1 MRFGI
6 VISQPLCYNIVI
18 QFIFYEDFPYFDK
31 FRLPLRIVRVI
42 GFLKVI
48 SYLKENKMIKRN
60 KRIREVLCLKE
71 HSIDIQL
78 SYPDDLFHLFGSNER
93 HLRLMEDE
101 LDVIIHARTEIVQVL
116 GEESA
121 CEEARQVIQAL
132 MVLVNRG
139 MTVGTPD
146 VVTAITMVKNNEI
159 DKFVALY
166 EEEIIKDNTGKP
178 IRVKTLG
185 QKLYVDSVK
194 QHDVTFGIGPAG
206 TGKTFLAVT
215 LAVTALKRGQVK
227 RIILTRPAVEAGES
241 LGFLPGDLKEKV
253 DPYLRP
259 VYDALYQILGKDQ
272 TTRLMEREI
281 IEIAPL
287 AYMRGRTLDD
297 AFVILDEAQ
306 NTTIMQMKMFLTR
319 LGFNSKMIVNGD
331 ISQIDLPR
339 NVKSGLID
347 AQEKLKNIHQI
358 DFVHFSAKD
367 VVRHPVVAQII
378 RAYEPLPVKAE
389 ENQEETE

>member
-1 MRFGI
+1 MKF
-6 VISQPLCYNIVI
+6 CYNVVT
-18 QFIFYEDFPYFDK
+18 YCT
-31 FRLPLRIVRVI
+31 
-42 GFLKVI
+42 
-48 SYLKENKMIKRN
+48 KRKN
-60 KRIREVLCLKE
+60 NLQEY
-71 HSIDIQL
+71 SIEITLQH
-78 SYPDDLFHLFGSNER
+78 PDDMMSLFSSNER
-93 HLRLMEDE
+93 HLKLIEE
-101 LDVIIHARTEIVQVL
+101 NLDVIIHARTERVQVL
-116 GEESA
+116 GDS
-121 CEEARQVIQAL
+121 EEAVETARLTIEAL
-132 MVLVNRG
+132 LVLVNRG
-139 MTVGTPD
+139 MTVNTSD
-146 VVTAITMVKNNEI
+146 VVTALSMAQNGSI

-166 EEEIIKDNTGKP
+166 EEEIIKDSYGKP

-185 QKLYVDSVK
+185 QKIYVDSVK
-194 QHDVTFGIGPAG
+194 NHDVVFGIGPAG

-259 VYDALYQILGKDQ
+259 VYDALYQILGKEQ
-272 TTRLMEREI
+272 TSRLMEREI

-331 ISQIDLPR
+331 VSQIDLPK

-347 AQEKLKNIHQI
+347 AVEKLRNIKKI
-358 DFVHFSAKD
+358 DFIHLSAKD
-367 VVRHPVVAQII
+367 VVRHPVVAEII
-378 RAYEPLPVKAE
+378 NAYSDSESSHKLQSDKD
-389 ENQEETE
+389 

>member
-1 MRFGI
+1 MKF
-6 VISQPLCYNIVI
+6 CYNVVT
-18 QFIFYEDFPYFDK
+18 YCT
-31 FRLPLRIVRVI
+31 
-42 GFLKVI
+42 
-48 SYLKENKMIKRN
+48 KRKN
-60 KRIREVLCLKE
+60 NLQEY
-71 HSIDIQL
+71 SIEITLQH
-78 SYPDDLFHLFGSNER
+78 PDDMMLLFGSNER
-93 HLRLMEDE
+93 HLKLIEE
-101 LDVIIHARTEIVQVL
+101 NLDVIIHARTERVQVL
-116 GEESA
+116 GDS
-121 CEEARQVIQAL
+121 EEAVETARLTIEAL
-132 MVLVNRG
+132 LVLVNRG
-139 MTVGTPD
+139 MTVNTSD
-146 VVTAITMVKNNEI
+146 VVTALSMAQNGSI

-166 EEEIIKDNTGKP
+166 EEEIIKDSYGKP

-185 QKLYVDSVK
+185 QKIYVDSVK
-194 QHDVTFGIGPAG
+194 NHDVVFGIGPAG

-259 VYDALYQILGKDQ
+259 VYDALYQILGKEQ
-272 TTRLMEREI
+272 TSRLMEREI

-331 ISQIDLPR
+331 VSQIDLPK

-347 AQEKLKNIHQI
+347 AVEKLRNIKKI
-358 DFVHFSAKD
+358 DFIHLSAKD
-367 VVRHPVVAQII
+367 VVRHPVVAEII
-378 RAYEPLPVKAE
+378 NAYSDSESSHKLQSDKD
-389 ENQEETE
+389 

>member
-1 MRFGI
+1 MKF
-6 VISQPLCYNIVI
+6 CYNVVT
-18 QFIFYEDFPYFDK
+18 YCT
-31 FRLPLRIVRVI
+31 
-42 GFLKVI
+42 
-48 SYLKENKMIKRN
+48 KRKN
-60 KRIREVLCLKE
+60 NLQEY
-71 HSIDIQL
+71 SIEITLQH
-78 SYPDDLFHLFGSNER
+78 PDDMMSLFGSNER
-93 HLRLMEDE
+93 HLKLIEE
-101 LDVIIHARTEIVQVL
+101 NLDVIIHARTERVQVL
-116 GEESA
+116 GDS
-121 CEEARQVIQAL
+121 EEAVETVRLTIEAL
-132 MVLVNRG
+132 LVLVNRG
-139 MTVGTPD
+139 MTVNTSD
-146 VVTAITMVKNNEI
+146 VVTALSMAQNGSI

-166 EEEIIKDNTGKP
+166 EEEIIKDSYGKP

-185 QKLYVDSVK
+185 QKIYVDSVK
-194 QHDVTFGIGPAG
+194 NHDVVFGIGPAG

-259 VYDALYQILGKDQ
+259 VYDALYQILGKEQ
-272 TTRLMEREI
+272 TSRLMEREI

-331 ISQIDLPR
+331 VSQIDLPK

-347 AQEKLKNIHQI
+347 AVEKLRNIKKI
-358 DFVHFSAKD
+358 DFIHLSAKD
-367 VVRHPVVAQII
+367 VVRHPVVAEII
-378 RAYEPLPVKAE
+378 NAYSDSESSHKLQSDKD
-389 ENQEETE
+389 

>member
-1 MRFGI
+1 MKF
-6 VISQPLCYNIVI
+6 CYNVVT
-18 QFIFYEDFPYFDK
+18 YCT
-31 FRLPLRIVRVI
+31 
-42 GFLKVI
+42 
-48 SYLKENKMIKRN
+48 KRKN
-60 KRIREVLCLKE
+60 NLQEY
-71 HSIDIQL
+71 SIEITLQH
-78 SYPDDLFHLFGSNER
+78 PDDMMSLFGSNER
-93 HLRLMEDE
+93 HLKLIEE
-101 LDVIIHARTEIVQVL
+101 NLDVIIHARTERVQVL
-116 GEESA
+116 GDSEETLETA
-121 CEEARQVIQAL
+121 RLTIEAL
-132 MVLVNRG
+132 LVLVNRG
-139 MTVGTPD
+139 MTVNTSD
-146 VVTAITMVKNNEI
+146 VVTVLSMAQNGSI

-166 EEEIIKDNTGKP
+166 EEEIIKDSYGKP

-185 QKLYVDSVK
+185 QKIYVDSVK
-194 QHDVTFGIGPAG
+194 NHDVVFGIGPAG

-259 VYDALYQILGKDQ
+259 VYDALYQILGKEQ
-272 TTRLMEREI
+272 TSRLMEREI

-331 ISQIDLPR
+331 VSQIDLPK

-347 AQEKLKNIHQI
+347 AVEKLRNIKKI
-358 DFVHFSAKD
+358 DFIHLSAKD
-367 VVRHPVVAQII
+367 VVRHPVVAEII
-378 RAYEPLPVKAE
+378 NAYSDSESSHKLQPD
-389 ENQEETE
+389 ND

>member
-1 MRFGI
+1 M
-6 VISQPLCYNIVI
+6 
-18 QFIFYEDFPYFDK
+18 
-31 FRLPLRIVRVI
+31 
-42 GFLKVI
+42 
-48 SYLKENKMIKRN
+48 
-60 KRIREVLCLKE
+60 KE

-78 SYPDDLFHLFGSNER
+78 SHPDDLFHLFGSNER
-93 HLRLMEDE
+93 HLRLMEQE
-101 LDVIIHARTEIVQVL
+101 LQVTIHARTEVVQII
-116 GEESA
+116 GSEAA
-121 CEEARQVIQAL
+121 CEETRQVLQAL
-132 MVLVNRG
+132 LVLVNRG
-139 MTVGTPD
+139 MTIGTPD
-146 VVTAITMVKNNEI
+146 VVTAITMVKNGEI

-166 EEEIIKDNTGKP
+166 EEEIIKDSYGKP

-185 QKLYVDSVK
+185 QKIYVDSIK
-194 QHDVTFGIGPAG
+194 NHDVVFGIGPAG

-259 VYDALYQILGKDQ
+259 VYDALFQILGKEQ

-331 ISQIDLPR
+331 ISQIDLPK
-339 NVKSGLID
+339 NSKSGLID
-347 AQEKLKNIHQI
+347 ATEKLKQIKQI
-358 DFVHFSAKD
+358 DFVYLSAKD
-367 VVRHPVVAQII
+367 VVRHPVVAEII
-378 RAYEPLPVKAE
+378 KAYEHSTEMAHHHFSKEEKSSLPNSKIVGEPAKE
-389 ENQEETE
+389 SEDDEGLSLD

>member
-1 MRFGI
+1 MQDYSVEI
-6 VISQPLCYNIVI
+6 TL
-18 QFIFYEDFPYFDK
+18 
-31 FRLPLRIVRVI
+31 
-42 GFLKVI
+42 
-48 SYLKENKMIKRN
+48 
-60 KRIREVLCLKE
+60 
-71 HSIDIQL
+71 HH
-78 SYPDDLFHLFGSNER
+78 PDDVVALFGSNER
-93 HLRLMEDE
+93 HLRLVEE
-101 LDVIIHARTEIVQVL
+101 HLGVIIHARTERVQIL
-116 GEESA
+116 GDD
-121 CEEARQVIQAL
+121 EEAVEVARQAL
-132 MVLVNRG
+132 QALLVLVGRG
-139 MTVGTPD
+139 MVVNTSD
-146 VVTAITMVKNNEI
+146 VVTALSMAQNGTI

-166 EEEIIKDNTGKP
+166 EEEIIKDNSGKP

-185 QKLYVDSVK
+185 QKVYVDSVK
-194 QHDVTFGIGPAG
+194 HHDVVFGIGPAG

-259 VYDALYQILGKDQ
+259 VYDALYQILGKEQ
-272 TTRLMEREI
+272 TNRLMEREI

-319 LGFNSKMIVNGD
+319 LGFHSKMIVNGD

-347 AQEKLKNIHQI
+347 AIEKLQHIKQI
-358 DFVHFSAKD
+358 DFVYLTAKD
-367 VVRHPVVAQII
+367 VVRHPVVAEII
-378 RAYEPLPVKAE
+378 QAYEQ
-389 ENQEETE
+389 ENK

>member
-1 MRFGI
+1 MKF
-6 VISQPLCYNIVI
+6 CYNVVT
-18 QFIFYEDFPYFDK
+18 YCT
-31 FRLPLRIVRVI
+31 
-42 GFLKVI
+42 
-48 SYLKENKMIKRN
+48 KRKN
-60 KRIREVLCLKE
+60 NLQEY
-71 HSIDIQL
+71 SIEITLQH
-78 SYPDDLFHLFGSNER
+78 PDDMMSLFGSNER
-93 HLRLMEDE
+93 HLKLIEE
-101 LDVIIHARTEIVQVL
+101 NLDVIIHARTERVQVL
-116 GEESA
+116 GDSEETLETA
-121 CEEARQVIQAL
+121 RLTIEAL
-132 MVLVNRG
+132 LVLVNRG
-139 MTVGTPD
+139 MTVNTSD
-146 VVTAITMVKNNEI
+146 VVTALSMAQNGSI

-166 EEEIIKDNTGKP
+166 EEEIIKDSYGKP

-185 QKLYVDSVK
+185 QKIYVDSVK
-194 QHDVTFGIGPAG
+194 NHDVVFGIGPAG

-259 VYDALYQILGKDQ
+259 VYDALYQILGKEQ
-272 TTRLMEREI
+272 TSRLMEREI

-331 ISQIDLPR
+331 VSQIDLPK

-347 AQEKLKNIHQI
+347 AVEKLRNIKKI
-358 DFVHFSAKD
+358 DFIHLSAND
-367 VVRHPVVAQII
+367 VVRHPVVAEII
-378 RAYEPLPVKAE
+378 NAYSDSESSHKLQPD
-389 ENQEETE
+389 ND

>member
-1 MRFGI
+1 MKSTKPWFSSTKWLI
-6 VISQPLCYNIVI
+6 KWYNKVI
-18 QFIFYEDFPYFDK
+18 QSKGEKNLQDY
-31 FRLPLRIVRVI
+31 
-42 GFLKVI
+42 
-48 SYLKENKMIKRN
+48 
-60 KRIREVLCLKE
+60 
-71 HSIDIQL
+71 SIDIQL
-78 SYPDDLFHLFGSNER
+78 AHPDDMMSLFGTNER
-93 HLRLMEDE
+93 HLKVIEKA
-101 LDVIIHARTEIVQVL
+101 LDVTIHARVERVQVI

-121 CEEARQVIQAL
+121 VEVARLVINAL
-132 MVLVNRG
+132 LVLVGRG
-139 MTVGTPD
+139 MLVNTSD
-146 VVTAITMVKNNEI
+146 VVTALNMAQNGTI

-166 EEEIIKDNTGKP
+166 EEEIIKDNYGKP

-185 QKLYVDSVK
+185 QKVYVDSVK
-194 QHDVTFGIGPAG
+194 KHDIVFGIGPAG

-259 VYDALYQILGKDQ
+259 VYDALYQILGKEQ

-331 ISQIDLPR
+331 TSQIDLPR

-347 AQEKLKNIHQI
+347 ATQKLKNIEQI
-358 DFVHFSAKD
+358 DFIYLSAKD
-367 VVRHPVVAQII
+367 VVRHPVVAEII
-378 RAYEPLPVKAE
+378 TAYEE
-389 ENQEETE
+389 DTE

>member
-1 MRFGI
+1 MKF
-6 VISQPLCYNIVI
+6 CYNVVT
-18 QFIFYEDFPYFDK
+18 YCT
-31 FRLPLRIVRVI
+31 
-42 GFLKVI
+42 
-48 SYLKENKMIKRN
+48 KRKN
-60 KRIREVLCLKE
+60 NLQEY
-71 HSIDIQL
+71 SIEITLQH
-78 SYPDDLFHLFGSNER
+78 PDDMMSLFGSNER
-93 HLRLMEDE
+93 HLKLIEE
-101 LDVIIHARTEIVQVL
+101 NLDVIIHARTERVQVL
-116 GEESA
+116 GDSEETVETA
-121 CEEARQVIQAL
+121 RLTIEAL
-132 MVLVNRG
+132 LVLVNRG
-139 MTVGTPD
+139 MTVNTSD
-146 VVTAITMVKNNEI
+146 VVTALSMAQNGSI

-166 EEEIIKDNTGKP
+166 EEEIIKDSYGKP

-185 QKLYVDSVK
+185 QKIYVDSVK
-194 QHDVTFGIGPAG
+194 NHDVVFGIGPAG

-259 VYDALYQILGKDQ
+259 VYDALYQILGKEQ
-272 TTRLMEREI
+272 TSRLMEREI

-331 ISQIDLPR
+331 VSQIDLPK

-347 AQEKLKNIHQI
+347 AVEKLRNIKKI
-358 DFVHFSAKD
+358 DFIHLSAKD
-367 VVRHPVVAQII
+367 VVRHPVVAEII
-378 RAYEPLPVKAE
+378 NAYSDSESSHKLQLD
-389 ENQEETE
+389 ND

>member
-1 MRFGI
+1 M
-6 VISQPLCYNIVI
+6 QEY
-18 QFIFYEDFPYFDK
+18 
-31 FRLPLRIVRVI
+31 
-42 GFLKVI
+42 
-48 SYLKENKMIKRN
+48 
-60 KRIREVLCLKE
+60 
-71 HSIDIQL
+71 SIEITLQH
-78 SYPDDLFHLFGSNER
+78 PDDMMSLFGSNER
-93 HLRLMEDE
+93 HLKLIEE
-101 LDVIIHARTEIVQVL
+101 NLDVIIHARTERVQVL
-116 GEESA
+116 GDS
-121 CEEARQVIQAL
+121 EEAVETARLTIEAL
-132 MVLVNRG
+132 LVLVNRG
-139 MTVGTPD
+139 MTVNTSD
-146 VVTAITMVKNNEI
+146 VVTALSMAQNGSI

-166 EEEIIKDNTGKP
+166 EEEIIKDSYGKP

-185 QKLYVDSVK
+185 QKIYVDSVK
-194 QHDVTFGIGPAG
+194 NHDVVFGIGPAG
-206 TGKTFLAVT
+206 TGKTFLVVT

-259 VYDALYQILGKDQ
+259 VYDALYQILGKEQ
-272 TTRLMEREI
+272 TSRLMEREI

-331 ISQIDLPR
+331 VSQIDLPK

-347 AQEKLKNIHQI
+347 AVEKLRNIKKI
-358 DFVHFSAKD
+358 DFIHLSAKD
-367 VVRHPVVAQII
+367 VVRHPVVAEII
-378 RAYEPLPVKAE
+378 NAYSDSESSHKLQSDKD
-389 ENQEETE
+389 

>member
-1 MRFGI
+1 MQDYSEEI
-6 VISQPLCYNIVI
+6 L
-18 QFIFYEDFPYFDK
+18 
-31 FRLPLRIVRVI
+31 L
-42 GFLKVI
+42 
-48 SYLKENKMIKRN
+48 
-60 KRIREVLCLKE
+60 
-71 HSIDIQL
+71 HH
-78 SYPDDLFHLFGSNER
+78 PDDMLAVFGSNER
-93 HLRLMEDE
+93 HLRMIEENLS
-101 LDVIIHARTEIVQVL
+101 VIIHARTERVQIL
-116 GEESA
+116 GKDEENV
-121 CEEARQVIQAL
+121 EKARLTIQAL
-132 MVLVNRG
+132 LVLVGRG
-139 MTVGTPD
+139 MVINTSD
-146 VVTAITMVKNNEI
+146 VVTAISMVNAGTI

-166 EEEIIKDNTGKP
+166 EEEIIKDHFGKS

-185 QKLYVDSVK
+185 QKTYVDSVK
-194 QHDVTFGIGPAG
+194 HHDVVFGIGPAG

-215 LAVTALKRGQVK
+215 LAVTALKRGQIK

-259 VYDALYQILGKDQ
+259 VYDALYQILGKEQ
-272 TTRLMEREI
+272 TTRLMDREI

-331 ISQIDLPR
+331 TSQIDLPK

-347 AQEKLKNIHQI
+347 ASEKLKNI
-358 DFVHFSAKD
+358 K
-367 VVRHPVVAQII
+367 RHLTSDH
-378 RAYEPLPVKAE
+378 AYKLKVLF
-389 ENQEETE
+389 Q

>member
-1 MRFGI
+1 MQEYS
-6 VISQPLCYNIVI
+6 V
-18 QFIFYEDFPYFDK
+18 E
-31 FRLPLRIVRVI
+31 
-42 GFLKVI
+42 
-48 SYLKENKMIKRN
+48 IKLN
-60 KRIREVLCLKE
+60 
-71 HSIDIQL
+71 H
-78 SYPDDLFHLFGSNER
+78 PDDLLALFGSNER
-93 HLRLMEDE
+93 HLKLIEE
-101 LDVIIHARTEIVQVL
+101 NTDVVIHARTEVVQIL
-116 GEESA
+116 SDD
-121 CEEARQVIQAL
+121 EAAL
-132 MVLVNRG
+132 ETARLAIEALLILVGRG
-139 MTVGTPD
+139 MLINTSD
-146 VVTAITMVKNNEI
+146 VVTALSMAQGGTI
-159 DKFVALY
+159 DQFVALY
-166 EEEIIKDNTGKP
+166 EEEIIKDNYGKP

-185 QKLYVDSVK
+185 QKVYVDSVK
-194 QHDVTFGIGPAG
+194 NHDVVFGIGPAG

-259 VYDALYQILGKDQ
+259 VYDALYQILGKEQ

-331 ISQIDLPR
+331 TSQIDLPR
-339 NVKSGLID
+339 NSPSGLLD
-347 AQEKLKNIHQI
+347 AIEKLKAIKQI
-358 DFVHFSAKD
+358 DFVYLSAKD
-367 VVRHPVVAQII
+367 VVRHPVVAEII
-378 RAYEPLPVKAE
+378 NAYEQEAE
-389 ENQEETE
+389 

>member
-1 MRFGI
+1 MQDYS
-6 VISQPLCYNIVI
+6 V
-18 QFIFYEDFPYFDK
+18 
-31 FRLPLRIVRVI
+31 
-42 GFLKVI
+42 
-48 SYLKENKMIKRN
+48 
-60 KRIREVLCLKE
+60 
-71 HSIDIQL
+71 DIQL
-78 SYPDDLFHLFGSNER
+78 KHPDDLMALFGSNER
-93 HLRLMEDE
+93 HLKLIEE
-101 LDVIIHARTEIVQVL
+101 NTGVVIHARTEVVQIL
-116 GEESA
+116 SDD
-121 CEEARQVIQAL
+121 EASLEIARLTIEAL
-132 MVLVNRG
+132 LVLVGRG
-139 MTVGTPD
+139 MLVNTSD
-146 VVTAITMVKNNEI
+146 VVTALTMAQNGTI

-166 EEEIIKDNTGKP
+166 EEEIIKDNYGKP

-185 QKLYVDSVK
+185 QKVYVDSVRN
-194 QHDVTFGIGPAG
+194 HDVVFGIGPAG

-331 ISQIDLPR
+331 TSQIDLPR
-339 NVKSGLID
+339 NSHSGLLDAID
-347 AQEKLKNIHQI
+347 KLKTIRQI
-358 DFVHFSAKD
+358 DFVYLSAKD
-367 VVRHPVVAQII
+367 VVRHPVVAEII
-378 RAYEPLPVKAE
+378 RAYEDEGKASTIRE
-389 ENQEETE
+389 KD

>member
-1 MRFGI
+1 M
-6 VISQPLCYNIVI
+6 Q
-18 QFIFYEDFPYFDK
+18 DF
-31 FRLPLRIVRVI
+31 
-42 GFLKVI
+42 
-48 SYLKENKMIKRN
+48 
-60 KRIREVLCLKE
+60 
-71 HSIDIQL
+71 SIDIQL
-78 SYPDDLFHLFGSNER
+78 KHPDDVLSLFGTNER
-93 HLRLMEDE
+93 HLKLLEQE
-101 LDVIIHARTEIVQVL
+101 CDVTIHARTEVIQII
-116 GEESA
+116 GQ
-121 CEEARQVIQAL
+121 EANVELARLVIQAL
-132 MVLVNRG
+132 LVLVGRG
-139 MTVGTPD
+139 MVIATPD
-146 VVTAITMVKNNEI
+146 VVTALTMARNDDIN
-159 DKFVALY
+159 KFVALY
-166 EEEIIKDNTGKP
+166 EEEIIKDSYGKP

-185 QKLYVDSVK
+185 QKVYVDSVK
-194 QHDVTFGIGPAG
+194 THDIVFGIGPAG

-259 VYDALYQILGKDQ
+259 VYDALYQILGKEQ

-297 AFVILDEAQ
+297 AYVILDEAQ

-331 ISQIDLPR
+331 TSQIDLPSK
-339 NVKSGLID
+339 VKSGLID
-347 AQEKLKNIHQI
+347 ATEKLQNIPAI

-367 VVRHPVVAQII
+367 VVRHPVVAEII
-378 RAYEPLPVKAE
+378 KAYEE
-389 ENQEETE
+389 EGNGRAAD